1 MSGMDTESTV
11 QCECIKA
18 SRWTSGW
25 QVDDGDLAAA
35 GCGGDVD
42 VVFALSSHQLVPRR
56 WDSVINAHTH
66 LGQLSLASL
75 QAEINMRQLR
85 CRV

>member
-56 WDSVINAHTH
+56 
-66 LGQLSLASL
+66 
-75 QAEINMRQLR
+75 
-85 CRV
+85 